1 MFDGN
6 VEETG
11 GHQSK
16 VNAKENGRK
25 YITRKMC

>member
-1 MFDGN
+1 MFHGH

-16 VNAKENGRK
+16 VDGKENGRK
-25 YITRKMC
+25 YIARKMC